1 MGQLFSRIN
10 NDDLIGLLPDEIKYR
25 LTGVK
30 KLNRK
35 QFLEAYN
42 AYKSS
47 KQDTFVVDKP
57 ILLYRSYADPT
68 PNSSV
73 TVRDGKIYYINFIT
87 SYKYSKEKIHVNQLQ
102 IREIECD
109 DQYFYLPFS
118 STCFSFNSIATTR
131 KGDKKCK
138 DLVLGEEVLVGYK
151 NKQPIFEPILLFG
164 HKVDCESLFVELT
177 LANGKKMSAT
187 PEHFVYT
194 YNNKQRKLV
203 HIKDIV
209 DGDIV
214 KYKGKK
220 INVTGRAF
228 ASKRGIISP
237 HTKSGQIVIDGV
249 QASCYATEEFMFI
262 NNIAMNTFDALGVNI
277 PQFIVDPVVN
287 VGNFFTQNP
296 NPTLITAK

>member
-10 NDDLIGLLPDEIKYR
+10 NDDLIGLLPNEIKYR

-30 KLNRK
+30 EVNRQ
-35 QFLEAYN
+35 QFLDAYA

-47 KQDTFVVDKP
+47 KQDTFVDDKP

-68 PNSSV
+68 PNFSV
-73 TVRDGKIYYINFIT
+73 RVINGKIYYINLIT
-87 SYKYSKEKIHVNQLQ
+87 SYKYAKEKIHVNQLQ
-102 IREIECD
+102 IRENSECN

-118 STCFSFNSIATTR
+118 STCFSFSSIATTR

-187 PEHFVYT
+187 PQHFVYT

-220 INVTGRAF
+220 INVTGRGF

-237 HTKSGQIVIDGV
+237 HTKSGKIVIDGV

-262 NNIAMNTFDALGVNI
+262 NNIAMNTFDALGVTI

-287 VGNFFTQNP
+287 VGNILTKK
-296 NPTLITAK
+296 PTLISAK